1 VRRFADIKK
10 VLEGAIDNRDKEI
23 TELQSKFDSVKEA
36 NEELNNQIEKLMQEK
51 KEIVRKETLMKK
63 ESQQKLID
71 ELEQYEY

>member
-1 VRRFADIKK
+1 MRRFADIKK
-10 VLEGAIDNRDKEI
+10 ALEGAIDNRDKEI

>member
-10 VLEGAIDNRDKEI
+10 ALEGAIDNRDKEI

-51 KEIVRKETLMKK
+51 KEIVQKETLMKK